1 MSPLLAAAIIL
12 AFIAVGEILSI
23 WSKARVPS
31 LLVAMLG
38 AFIFAK
44 IGLIPE
50 NLVTTSTMV
59 IVGTLIQPPIMV
71 HMGSLIPLSTMKAQW
86 KAVLIAL
93 GGMLVGVGMVL
104 AIVTPLFGFEYSV
117 AGAGPLAGGIIS
129 TSLTTQGLTEA
140 GIATAVIVVP
150 SLVLMLQSLPSM
162 PLTNYLLR
170 SYSLK
175 LRDTGDLKR
184 LGATGPSSSASSAH
198 NDGAAGTTVA
208 TRPKLVRLP
217 EKLAENQLFLLFLVF
232 TAGAAALHLGELT
245 GISYSIWGLLLGII
259 LTALGVIPDRVLER
273 SNSFGIAMAAIICI
287 VVAPLMTAS
296 LDDVIA
302 SLLPVLAILG
312 FGMIGILIG
321 GFIVT
326 KLLGWHPK
334 LGMSVALTAMYGFP
348 ADYLIVQE
356 VVRSTARDEE
366 ESTALRDHLLPPM
379 LIGGFTSV
387 SAGSIIVASV
397 LVGML

>member
-1 MSPLLAAAIIL
+1 MSPLIATAIIL
-12 AFIAVGEILSI
+12 AFIALGEILSI
-23 WSKARVPS
+23 WSRARVPS

-44 IGLIPE
+44 LGVIPE
-50 NLVTTSTMV
+50 DLVTSSTMV
-59 IVGTLIQPPIMV
+59 IVGTLVMPPLLV
-71 HMGSLIPLSTMKAQW
+71 HMGSLIPLATIRSQW

-93 GGMLVGVGMVL
+93 GGMIVGVGLVL
-104 AIVTPLFGFEYSV
+104 AVVTPLFGFEYSV
-117 AGAGPLAGGIIS
+117 AGAGPLAGGVIS
-129 TSLTTQGLTEA
+129 TSLTTQGLTDA
-140 GIATAVIVVP
+140 GIASVVVVVP
-150 SLVLMLQSLPSM
+150 AMVLMLQSLPSM

-175 LRDTGDLKR
+175 LRDSGDLKN
-184 LGATGPSSSASSAH
+184 L
-198 NDGAAGTTVA
+198 GAAGAARSVASAGTAAAGGSTVG
-208 TRPKLVRLP
+208 TRQTLVRWP
-217 EKLAENQLFLLFLVF
+217 EKLSDNQLFLLFLLF
-232 TAGAAALHLGELT
+232 SAGAVAWYLGELT
-245 GISYSIWGLLLGII
+245 GISFSIWGLLLGIV
-259 LTALGVIPDRVLER
+259 LTTLGVIPDRVMER

-287 VVAPLMTAS
+287 VIAPLMTAS
-296 LDDVIA
+296 LSDVIA
-302 SLLPVLAILG
+302 SLVPVVAILG
-312 FGMIGILIG
+312 FGMLGLLLG

-326 KLLGWHPK
+326 RLLGWHPK

-356 VVRSTARDEE
+356 IVRSVARDEE

-387 SAGSIIVASV
+387 SAGSIVVASV

>member
-12 AFIAVGEILSI
+12 AFIALGELASI
-23 WSKARVPS
+23 WSRARIPS

-38 AFIFAK
+38 VFVFAK
-44 IGLIPE
+44 LGVIPE
-50 NLVTTSTMV
+50 DLVTTSTMV
-59 IVGTLIQPPIMV
+59 IVGALIQPPIMV
-71 HMGSLIPLSTMKAQW
+71 HMGSLIPLATMKAQW
-86 KAVLIAL
+86 KAVVIAL
-93 GGMLVGVGMVL
+93 GGMLVGVGLVL

-140 GIATAVIVVP
+140 GIASAVVVVP

-170 SYSLK
+170 TYSLK
-175 LRDTGDLKR
+175 LRDSGDLKR
-184 LGATGPSSSASSAH
+184 LGATGPSSSASSVGD
-198 NDGAAGTTVA
+198 DGAPGTTVG

-217 EKLAENQLFLLFLVF
+217 EKLAENQLFLLFMVF
-232 TAGAAALHLGELT
+232 TAGAGAFHLGELT
-245 GISYSIWGLLLGII
+245 GISYSIWGLLIGII
-259 LTALGVIPDRVLER
+259 LTGLGVIPDRVLER

-287 VVAPLMTAS
+287 VIAPLMTAS
-296 LDDVIA
+296 LDDVIT

-312 FGMIGILIG
+312 FGMLGILIG
-321 GFIVT
+321 GAIVT

>member
-12 AFIAVGEILSI
+12 AFIALGELASI
-23 WSKARVPS
+23 WSRARVPS

-38 AFIFAK
+38 VFIFAK
-44 IGLIPE
+44 LGIIPE
-50 NLVTTSTMV
+50 DLVMTSTMV
-59 IVGTLIQPPIMV
+59 TVGALIQPPIMV
-71 HMGSLIPLSTMKAQW
+71 HMGSLIPLATIKAQW

-93 GGMLVGVGMVL
+93 GGMIVGVGLVL
-104 AIVTPLFGFEYSV
+104 AVVTPLFGFDYSV

-140 GIATAVIVVP
+140 GITSAVVVVP

-170 SYSLK
+170 SYSIK
-175 LRDTGDLKR
+175 LRDKGDLTT
-184 LGATGPSSSASSAH
+184 LGASRSSGTSTSAGA
-198 NDGAAGTTVA
+198 DVAAGTNVG

-217 EKLAENQLFLLFLVF
+217 EKLADNQLFLLFMVF
-232 TAGAAALHLGELT
+232 TAGAAAFQLGELT
-245 GISYSIWGLLLGII
+245 GISYSIWGLLIGII

-273 SNSFGIAMAAIICI
+273 SNSFGLAMAAIICI
-287 VVAPLMTAS
+287 VIAPLMTAS
-296 LDDVIA
+296 LNDVIA
-302 SLLPVLAILG
+302 SLLPVVAILG
-312 FGMIGILIG
+312 FGMLGIVLG
-321 GFIVT
+321 GLIVT
-326 KLLGWHPK
+326 KLLGWHPR
-334 LGMSVALTAMYGFP
+334 LGMAVALTAMYGFP

-356 VVRSTARDEE
+356 VVRSTARGDEE
-366 ESTALRDHLLPPM
+366 AKALRNHLLPPM

-387 SAGSIIVASV
+387 SAGSIVVASV

>member
-50 NLVTTSTMV
+50 DLVTTSTMV

-104 AIVTPLFGFEYSV
+104 AIVTPLFGFEHSV

-184 LGATGPSSSASSAH
+184 LSATGPSSSASSAH

-232 TAGAAALHLGELT
+232 TAGAAAFHLGELT

-312 FGMIGILIG
+312 FGMIR
-321 GFIVT
+321 
-326 KLLGWHPK
+326 HPDRR
-334 LGMSVALTAMYGFP
+334 VHRDQTAGLAP
-348 ADYLIVQE
+348 QTGD
-356 VVRSTARDEE
+356 VRGPDGHVRIPRRLSDRPRSRPLHRA
-366 ESTALRDHLLPPM
+366 
-379 LIGGFTSV
+379 
-387 SAGSIIVASV
+387 
-397 LVGML
+397 